1 MLVTQPSRRVVVA
14 AGVGLAA
21 ALHALTPAGPHA
33 WHWLHLVAGKL
44 YFLPILLAAAWFGG
58 RATAGVTLVVSS
70 LSAAHI
76 ARDWAGLPMVQAEE
90 LAEIAT
96 FWLVGLVSSAL
107 FRRERE
113 AREATRVAHQETL
126 AALAG
131 SLELRERYTAGH
143 SRRVRD
149 YALLVADE
157 MGLRDPAFLASLAQ
171 GALLHDVGKIGIPDD
186 ILLKPAPL
194 ELEERAVMRRHPEM
208 GASLIGDIASL
219 RPARELILAHHER
232 YDGAGYPR
240 GLAGAAI
247 PLAAR
252 IFTVADAFDALTTD
266 RPYHGALSWEEA
278 ASKVADGRGSQFDPD
293 AADAFLRI
301 PFEAWPRVAVA
312 TGVTLRRCVSSQSHP
327 TAPIGEQGACAGAVS
342 AAGGVISGRD
352 EHGT

>member
-1 MLVTQPSRRVVVA
+1 VGTCARELRIVVGTIVIVA
-14 AGVGLAA
+14 TI
-21 ALHALTPAGPHA
+21 HALAPAGPHS
-33 WHWLHLVAGKL
+33 WHWLHTFSAKL
-44 YFLPILLAAAWFGG
+44 YYLPILLSARSFGLRG
-58 RATAGVTLVVSS
+58 AIVSALAVSGLTLFHVV
-70 LSAAHI
+70 
-76 ARDWAGLPMVQAEE
+76 RDWAGLPMVQAEE
-90 LAEIAT
+90 VAEIAT
-96 FWLVGLVSSAL
+96 FWLVALVSAAL

-113 AREATRVAHQETL
+113 AHEATRLAHEETL

-171 GALLHDVGKIGIPDD
+171 GALLHDVGKIGIPDR
-186 ILLKPAPL
+186 ILLKPGPL
-194 ELEERAVMRRHPEM
+194 GEEERNAMRRHPEL

-219 RPARELILAHHER
+219 RAARELILAHHER
-232 YDGAGYPR
+232 YDGAGYPN

-252 IFTVADAFDALTTD
+252 VFTVADAFDALTTD
-266 RPYHGALSWEEA
+266 RPYHDALSWEDA

-301 PFEAWPRVAVA
+301 PFKTWANVAAA
-312 TGVTLRRCVSSQSHP
+312 TGVTLRRCVSSGSHP
-327 TAPIGEQGACAGAVS
+327 PGPIGASDGAAEP
-342 AAGGVISGRD
+342 I
-352 EHGT
+352 HGSTREERG

>member
-1 MLVTQPSRRVVVA
+1 MHVTQPSRRVVVA
-14 AGVGLAA
+14 AGVGVAA
-21 ALHALTPAGPHA
+21 ALHAFTPAGPHA

-44 YFLPILLAAAWFGG
+44 YFLPILLAAAWFGA
-58 RATAGVTLVVSS
+58 RATAGVTLAVSA

-90 LAEIAT
+90 AAEIAT

-107 FRRERE
+107 FRRERK
-113 AREATRVAHQETL
+113 AREATRLAHEETL

-157 MGLRDPAFLASLAQ
+157 MGLRDPVFLASLAQ
-171 GALLHDVGKIGIPDD
+171 GALLHDVGKIGIPDR

-219 RPARELILAHHER
+219 RAARGLILAHHER
-232 YDGAGYPR
+232 YDGAGYPC
-240 GLAGAAI
+240 GLAATAI

-266 RPYHGALSWEEA
+266 RPYHDALSWEEA

-293 AADAFLRI
+293 AADGFLRVR
-301 PFEAWPRVAVA
+301 FEAWARVAAA
-312 TGVTLRRCVSSQSHP
+312 TGVTLRRGVSSESHP
-327 TAPIGEQGACAGAVS
+327 RGPIDASDGVAAPAHASTREERG
-342 AAGGVISGRD
+342 
-352 EHGT
+352 

>member
-1 MLVTQPSRRVVVA
+1 MTRGYRRATVVAGVVA
-14 AGVGLAA
+14 AGL
-21 ALHALTPAGPHA
+21 LHAFTPAGPHA

-44 YFLPILLAAAWFGG
+44 YFLPILLAAAWFGA
-58 RATAGVTLVVSS
+58 RATAGVTLAVSA
-70 LSAAHI
+70 LSAMHI

-90 LAEIAT
+90 VAEIAT
-96 FWLVGLVSSAL
+96 FWLVGLVSSVL
-107 FRRERE
+107 LRRERQ
-113 AREATRVAHQETL
+113 AREATDVAHEETL

-157 MGLRDPAFLASLAQ
+157 MGLRDPAFLAGLAQ
-171 GALLHDVGKIGIPDD
+171 GALLHDVGKIGIPDR

-194 ELEERAVMRRHPEM
+194 EREERAVMRQHPEM
-208 GASLIGDIASL
+208 GASLLGDIASL
-219 RPARELILAHHER
+219 RAARELILSHHER

-266 RPYHGALSWEEA
+266 RPYHEALSWEEA

-293 AADAFLRI
+293 AADAFLRV
-301 PFEAWPRVAVA
+301 PFEAWARVAAA
-312 TGVTLRRCVSSQSHP
+312 TGVTLRRCVSRESQP
-327 TAPIGEQGACAGAVS
+327 PGPIGAIRGAAEPAHANTREDRG
-342 AAGGVISGRD
+342 
-352 EHGT
+352 

>member
-1 MLVTQPSRRVVVA
+1 MRVTQQSRRALVA
-14 AGVGLAA
+14 AGVGVAA

-58 RATAGVTLVVSS
+58 RATAVVTLAVSA

-76 ARDWAGLPMVQAEE
+76 ARDWAGLPMVQAQEV
-90 LAEIAT
+90 AEIAT
-96 FWLVGLVSSAL
+96 FWLVGLASAAL

-113 AREATRVAHQETL
+113 AREATRLAHAETL

-149 YALLVADE
+149 YALVVADE
-157 MGLRDPAFLASLAQ
+157 MGLRDPAFLTSLAQ
-171 GALLHDVGKIGIPDD
+171 GALLHDVGKIGIPDR

-219 RPARELILAHHER
+219 RAARELILAHHER

-266 RPYHGALSWEEA
+266 RPYHAALSWEEA

-293 AADAFLRI
+293 AAGAFLRI
-301 PFEAWPRVAVA
+301 PFEAWARVAAA
-312 TGVTLRRCVSSQSHP
+312 TGVTLRRGVSSESHP
-327 TAPIGEQGACAGAVS
+327 PTVS
-342 AAGGVISGRD
+342 ATGGHAAPVQASAREERD
-352 EHGT
+352 

>member
-1 MLVTQPSRRVVVA
+1 MRPWRPQPKAHVTGSYRRAAVVA
-14 AGVGLAA
+14 GVAA
-21 ALHALTPAGPHA
+21 AGLVHALTPAGPHA

-44 YFLPILLAAAWFGG
+44 YLVPILLAAAWFGT
-58 RATAGVTLVVSS
+58 RATAGVTLAVSA

-76 ARDWAGLPMVQAEE
+76 FRAWAGLPMVQAEE
-90 LAEIAT
+90 VAEIAT
-96 FWLVGLVSSAL
+96 FWLVGLASSAL

-113 AREATRVAHQETL
+113 AREATRVAHEETL
-126 AALAG
+126 EALAG

-157 MGLRDPAFLASLAQ
+157 MGLRDPGFLASLAR
-171 GALLHDVGKIGIPDD
+171 GALLHDVGKIGIPDR

-219 RPARELILAHHER
+219 RTTRELILAHHER

-240 GLAGAAI
+240 GLSGTAI

-266 RPYHGALSWEEA
+266 RPYHAALSWEEA
-278 ASKVADGRGSQFDPD
+278 ASKVADGRSSQFDPD

-301 PFEAWPRVAVA
+301 PFEAWARVAAA
-312 TGVTLRRCVSSQSHP
+312 TGVTLRRCPASESHL
-327 TAPIGEQGACAGAVS
+327 
-342 AAGGVISGRD
+342 SGPLV
-352 EHGT
+352 GTREELG

>member
-1 MLVTQPSRRVVVA
+1 MTRRYRRVTVVA
-14 AGVGLAA
+14 GVTAA
-21 ALHALTPAGPHA
+21 ALLHALTPAGPHA
-33 WHWLHLVAGKL
+33 WHWLHLVAGRL
-44 YFLPILLAAAWFGG
+44 YFLPILLTAAWSGT
-58 RATAGVTLVVSS
+58 RATAAVTLAVSA

-90 LAEIAT
+90 VAEIAT
-96 FWLVGLVSSAL
+96 FWLVGLASAWL

-113 AREATRVAHQETL
+113 AREATRVAHEETL
-126 AALAG
+126 VALAG

-149 YALLVADE
+149 YALLLADVL
-157 MGLRDPAFLASLAQ
+157 GLRDPAFRASLAQ
-171 GALLHDVGKIGIPDD
+171 GALLHDVGKIGIPDE

-194 ELEERAVMRRHPEM
+194 EREERAVMRRHPEM

-219 RPARELILAHHER
+219 RAARELILAHHER

-266 RPYHGALSWEEA
+266 RPYHAALSWEEA
-278 ASKVADGRGSQFDPD
+278 ASKVAEGRGSQFDPA
-293 AADAFLRI
+293 AADAFLRV
-301 PFEAWPRVAVA
+301 PFEAWASVAAA
-312 TGVTLRRCVSSQSHP
+312 TGVTPRRGPSSEGRP
-327 TAPIGEQGACAGAVS
+327 ADPAGAEQSVETGEE
-342 AAGGVISGRD
+342 AGMARHATGGS
-352 EHGT
+352 